1 MHFFLLTGLA
11 ALFWS
16 QPLYALPQLS
26 SLGYVGPTV
35 PAPVTPASQCTTNGV
50 HILTM
55 RGQGNP
61 TVNGTIQQLVTA
73 IQAQIPGSDFV
84 AVPYPAT
91 NGIPPPPYAL
101 AVDQGAADVTA
112 FVAQYA
118 RDCPRS
124 KIVIAG
130 YSEGAQATMSAV
142 CGESSFGY
150 TASTPMSTQYLSNS
164 ECLAVLTA

>member
-1 MHFFLLTGLA
+1 MQSLLLTGLA
-11 ALFWS
+11 ALLLS
-16 QPLYALPQLS
+16 QPLNALPQLFG
-26 SLGYVGPTV
+26 LGYVGPTV
-35 PAPVTPASQCTTNGV
+35 PAPVTPASQCTTKGV
-50 HILTM
+50 HIFTV

-61 TVNGTIQQLVTA
+61 IINGTIQQLVTS

-101 AVDQGAADVTA
+101 AVDQGAADVSA

-118 RDCPRS
+118 KDCPRS

-150 TASTPMSTQYLSNS
+150 TASAPMSTQYLPNS
-164 ECLAVLTA
+164 